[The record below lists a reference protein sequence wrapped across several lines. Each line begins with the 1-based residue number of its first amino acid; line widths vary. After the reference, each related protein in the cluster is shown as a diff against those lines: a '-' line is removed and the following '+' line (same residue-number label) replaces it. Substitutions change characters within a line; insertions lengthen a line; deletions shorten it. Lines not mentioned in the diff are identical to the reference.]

1 MPGMLDQAIA
11 ESEER
16 ARIEWINAENNVLEQ
31 QMLEEQ
37 APVLWQ
43 QFRAAIKAECSC
55 RPKHLAFAVTPNT
68 EAAIN
73 TLQPKCRRTL
83 LLRFLPRS
91 KAVSFVCGSKTGMY
105 PIRLNALKIAVLCN
119 ADGDEF
125 SSIEEAAD
133 VVLTLLFQ

>member
-16 ARIEWINAENNVLEQ
+16 ARIERISAEKGMLEQ

-37 APVLWQ
+37 APAIWQ

-68 EAAIN
+68 EAAVN
-73 TLQPKCRRTL
+73 TLQPGSRRTL

-91 KAVSFVCGSKTGMY
+91 KAVSFVCGSNAGMY
-105 PIRLNALKIAVLCN
+105 PIRLNALNIAVLCN
-119 ADGDEF
+119 SDGDEF
-125 SSIEEAAD
+125 GSVEEAAD
-133 VVLTLLFQ
+133 VALTLLFQ